1 LAGFLRSVADF
12 GKKLG
17 VAVRLRAQK
26 PDFPRFT
33 IPFGTNCLP
42 NIVRRINVAIRRA
55 LLLEQRAL
63 QQAGLRP
70 PPRDRARAAA
80 ATHAAWQDDAP
91 PRPKR
96 TTRPARPN
104 DDPHYAGWP
113 SSAQLAADIRRRS
126 VAAVL
131 ADICRA
137 LGITPHHPLW
147 REARAAIIAHG
158 GDAADLK
165 HDAGERWCSTR
176 WLAIPFTSPPV
187 WDLVFWPAPWSDPV
201 TAAAATAT
209 GPP

>member
-1 LAGFLRSVADF
+1 MAGFLRSVADF
-12 GKKLG
+12 GKNLG

-96 TTRPARPN
+96 TTARRARTTIRTTPAGPAARSLPQTFAADRCRPCWQTSAAPSASRRTTRYGGRRARP
-104 DDPHYAGWP
+104 
-113 SSAQLAADIRRRS
+113 SS
-126 VAAVL
+126 
-131 ADICRA
+131 
-137 LGITPHHPLW
+137 P
-147 REARAAIIAHG
+147 
-158 GDAADLK
+158 
-165 HDAGERWCSTR
+165 
-176 WLAIPFTSPPV
+176 
-187 WDLVFWPAPWSDPV
+187 
-201 TAAAATAT
+201 TAATPRT
-209 GPP
+209 